1 MDQIKKAFEVFDS
14 RQKRKLVYLTFIIF
28 IDAFV
33 ELLGVS
39 VIIPFIQAVTT
50 PEVLLENKYAKWAY
64 DFLGMSDTNQFVV
77 LMAVVII
84 AVYIL
89 KNLFLVYMY
98 NLQYKF
104 SYYGKK
110 QMQNTL
116 MRYYIGQDYTFFL
129 NLNSSELIRNI
140 NTDPEMFYTAVL
152 NALQLASELCVS
164 LVIII
169 TLFVTDI
176 TITLGVVIS
185 LGIMA
190 LILVKGLKK
199 VLEGYGN
206 DRRTYSAG
214 MLKCM
219 QQAFGGIKEIKIANR
234 EEYFEQDFEKQN
246 EIYTYVIK
254 QNAFLS
260 SLPKPI
266 IEALAITGL
275 MVMIIVKIA
284 AGNTDSQHFI
294 VVLGVFAVAA
304 FKLLPSVNKISS
316 YYAAIIHN
324 GVVIEKIR
332 DEYKEIAANKEKM
345 EAAKAKKENG
355 KEISLEKEIRV
366 EHMEFTYPNVDEP
379 VLKDVNVS
387 IPKNASVAF
396 IGPSGAGKTTFV
408 DLILGVLTP
417 QKGVIRADDTD
428 IQIALRGWHD
438 KIGYIPQTIYMLD
451 DTIRNNIAF
460 GAKENIDDNR
470 IWEALKQAQLDEF
483 VKEMEDGL
491 DTVIGEAGVRISGG
505 QRQRI
510 GIARALYRRPEILV
524 LDEATSAL
532 DNDTEAAVM
541 EAIDSLQGKMTMLII
556 AHRLSTIRNC
566 DIVYKVENGA
576 VAIDTEDHH

>member
-1 MDQIKKAFEVFDS
+1 M
-14 RQKRKLVYLTFIIF
+14 
-28 IDAFV
+28 
-33 ELLGVS
+33 
-39 VIIPFIQAVTT
+39 
-50 PEVLLENKYAKWAY
+50 
-64 DFLGMSDTNQFVV
+64 
-77 LMAVVII
+77 
-84 AVYIL
+84 
-89 KNLFLVYMY
+89 
-98 NLQYKF
+98 
-104 SYYGKK
+104 
-110 QMQNTL
+110 
-116 MRYYIGQDYTFFL
+116 
-129 NLNSSELIRNI
+129 
-140 NTDPEMFYTAVL
+140 
-152 NALQLASELCVS
+152 
-164 LVIII
+164 III
-169 TLFVTDI
+169 TLFVTYI

-275 MVMIIVKIA
+275 MAMIIVKIA

-345 EAAKAKKENG
+345 EEKKAKKENG

-417 QKGVIRADDTD
+417 QKGVIKADDTD
-428 IQIALRGWHD
+428 IQTALRGWHD

-510 GIARALYRRPEILV
+510 GIARTLALRPEFIV
-524 LDEATSAL
+524 CDEPISAL
-532 DNDTEAAVM
+532 DVSIQAQVINLLEKLQREKGFSYLFIAHDLEMVHHISHKIGVMYLGNMVELGSSDDVYKKPLHPYTRALISAAPIADPKMAKEKKRIILEGEVPSPINPPKGCPFAGRCKYATEECKSKKPDTYMYDNRQVACNLYSPKNLAQYKAV
-541 EAIDSLQGKMTMLII
+541 GKTVEQII
-556 AHRLSTIRNC
+556 A
-566 DIVYKVENGA
+566 
-576 VAIDTEDHH
+576 